1 MSLNLK
7 MRGIIKIG
15 ETLMLRGGKM
25 KSLKLKDN
33 IYWVGSLDPELE
45 VFDIIMR
52 TEFGT
57 SYNSYVVKG
66 SEKIALIETV
76 KLKCFDDYM
85 EKLMELNISAQDVD
99 FIIVNHTEP
108 DHSGSI
114 ENLVKMN
121 PDIQVVGSKQAIEFM
136 NHICNTQFKSI
147 AVKDGDELSLG
158 DKTFKF
164 IDAKFLHW
172 PDSMFSYLKED
183 KTLFTCDAF
192 GAHYSLDTVLQSTVV
207 NKDDYMG
214 AFKYYFDNIL
224 APFKSFYLQAIERI
238 ENLDI
243 DMVCTGHGP
252 VLDEDP
258 WKIINL
264 SKQYST
270 EKRPFEGRL
279 VVIPYVS
286 AYGYTKSMA
295 EEIAKGISESGIK
308 TELYDMVYEDEKKV
322 LDRIYWADGVLFGS
336 PTMVGEALEPIWS
349 ILIKMYAPIY
359 KGKHA
364 SAFGSY
370 GWSGEAVPNIM
381 QRIKQIRLKPFG
393 EGLRIRFKP
402 SQEQIKEA
410 YNFGVEFAY
419 AVDPSTKKETQAKW
433 KCIVCGAVIEGEQ
446 PPEKCPVCGVGPE
459 NFEKLEEEIPVQSV
473 KVNEAA
479 VAGDERKTFRWKCTV
494 CGEIIEGTN
503 PPEVCPVCGVGPEY
517 FVKVDDEGAEENYA
531 DINEKIVIIGASGAG
546 MAACVEIR
554 KRNKI
559 SDITIISKENVK
571 GYYRP
576 QLSKMLSNDTVTVES
591 MIIKDDKWLEENKV
605 NLMLDKVVTSIDSE
619 NKTVTLES
627 GEKIEYTKLIVA
639 SGAEVFVPPF
649 AGREKKGVFT
659 LRYAKDGNDIKEYSK
674 GKKTGAVIGGGVLGL
689 EAANELKNLGLK
701 VTVIEMADRILP
713 RQLDN
718 DASKILEEI
727 VGNSGVTFLKGVGT
741 KEILGDDKVKG
752 ILLDNGE
759 TVDAEVVIVSTGVKA
774 NTKIAEG
781 TGVEIK
787 RAIVVN
793 SKMETAAKDIY
804 ACGDCAE
811 FNGINYALWSEAI
824 EQGKAAGINVLGGRS
839 EYETI
844 IPSTTLNAF
853 GSSVFS
859 IGDIGSDPNAEY
871 KTFEKNEGIN
881 YKKMYFKEGILAGGI
896 LIGDTSQTVDL
907 IQGFENKKTLEEMA
921 EKFK

>member
-1 MSLNLK
+1 
-7 MRGIIKIG
+7 
-15 ETLMLRGGKM
+15 M

-66 SEKIALIETV
+66 SEKIALMETV

-85 EKLMELNISAQDVD
+85 EKLRELNISAQDVD
-99 FIIVNHTEP
+99 YIIVNHTEP

-136 NHICNTQFKSI
+136 NNICNTQFKSI
-147 AVKDGDELSLG
+147 VVKDGDELSMG

-172 PDSMFSYLKED
+172 PDSMFTYLKED

-192 GAHYSLDTVLQSTVV
+192 GAHYSIDTVLQSTVI
-207 NKDDYMG
+207 NKADYMS
-214 AFKYYFDNIL
+214 AFKYYFDNVL
-224 APFKSFYLQAIERI
+224 APFKSFYLQAIEKI

-258 WKIINL
+258 WKIIKL
-264 SKQYST
+264 SKEYST
-270 EKRPFEGRL
+270 EKKLFEGKL

-286 AYGYTKSMA
+286 AYGYTKTMA
-295 EEIAKGISESGIK
+295 EEIAKGISEAGIK

-370 GWSGEAVPNIM
+370 GWSGEAVSNIM
-381 QRIKQIRLKPFG
+381 QRLKQIRLKTFG

-402 SQEQIKEA
+402 SEEQLKEA
-410 YNFGVEFAY
+410 YNFGVEFGY
-419 AVDPSTKKETQAKW
+419 AVDPNAKKE
-433 KCIVCGAVIEGEQ
+433 
-446 PPEKCPVCGVGPE
+446 PS
-459 NFEKLEEEIPVQSV
+459 VQSA

-479 VAGDERKTFRWKCTV
+479 VAKDEQKTTRWKCTV
-494 CGEIIEGTN
+494 CSEIIEGTN

-517 FVKVDDEGAEENYA
+517 FVKLDDEGTEENYS

-576 QLSKMLSNDTVTVES
+576 QLSKMLSNDTVTIES
-591 MIIKDDKWLEENKV
+591 MIIKDDKWLEGNKV
-605 NLMLDKVVTSIDSE
+605 NLMLDKVVKSIDSE
-619 NKTVTLES
+619 NKTVILES

-649 AGREKKGVFT
+649 EGREKQGVFT

-713 RQLDN
+713 RQLDG

-727 VGNSGVTFLKGVGT
+727 VENSGVTFKKGVGT
-741 KEILGDDKVKG
+741 KEIIGDDSVKG

-811 FNGINYALWSEAI
+811 YNGINYALWSEAI

-871 KTFEKNEGIN
+871 KTFEKNDSRD
-881 YKKMYFKEGILAGGI
+881 YKKLYFKEGILAGGI

-907 IQGFENKKTLEEMA
+907 IQGFENKKTMEEMT